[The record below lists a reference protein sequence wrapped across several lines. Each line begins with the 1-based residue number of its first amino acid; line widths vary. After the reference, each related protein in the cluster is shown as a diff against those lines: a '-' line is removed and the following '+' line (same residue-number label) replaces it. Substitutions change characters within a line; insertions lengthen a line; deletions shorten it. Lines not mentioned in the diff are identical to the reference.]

1 MDSPPKEGL
10 SQRIRRLKLRFAA
23 VMLPTLIVWVV
34 AGAIVA
40 PRAGWPQT
48 FGFHC
53 QGRGCFLA
61 ALMESPR
68 LLERGGFYP
77 DALFSIE
84 WGLPLSLVAIILL
97 HNRAVRA
104 LQREDAE
111 ARRRQGPWAAPED
124 RDH

>member
-1 MDSPPKEGL
+1 MAGASEEAL
-10 SQRIRRLKLRFAA
+10 RHRMRRLKLRFAA
-23 VMLPTLIVWVV
+23 GTLLTLIGWIIV
-34 AGAIVA
+34 GAIVA
-40 PRAGWPQT
+40 RHAGWPQT

-61 ALMESPR
+61 ALAESPR

-77 DALFSIE
+77 DALFAIE
-84 WGLPLSLVAIILL
+84 WGMPLSLVAMILL

-111 ARRRQGPWAAPED
+111 ARRRRDPWAAAED
-124 RDH
+124 QDD